1 MDNFQLKGRDYIELN
16 KLLKLLNWV
25 GTGGEA
31 NVVIDAGEVTV
42 NGVIETRR
50 RNKLREGFVVEYQS
64 YKVLIEDNSGEEKN

>member
-1 MDNFQLKGRDYIELN
+1 MQEFQLKGKDYIELN

-31 NVVIDAGEVTV
+31 NLMIDNGEVTV

-50 RNKLREGFVVEYQS
+50 RNKLRPGDKIDFLSNAVEI
-64 YKVLIEDNSGEEKN
+64 K